1 MMSLLNEGKMLRIT
15 IMVGILIA
23 LASCTKVDP
32 ARKDLKSPCAA
43 GTGIDFSG
51 KAPCVKRFPSENIP
65 MVA

>member
-1 MMSLLNEGKMLRIT
+1 MARIIMMMLA
-15 IMVGILIA
+15 IA
-23 LASCTKVDP
+23 FLASCTKIDP

-43 GTGIDFSG
+43 GTGIDFTG